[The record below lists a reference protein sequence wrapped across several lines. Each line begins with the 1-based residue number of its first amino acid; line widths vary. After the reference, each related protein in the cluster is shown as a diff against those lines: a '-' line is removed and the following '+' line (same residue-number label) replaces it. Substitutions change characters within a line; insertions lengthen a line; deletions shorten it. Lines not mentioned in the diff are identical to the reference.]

1 MFFFFYCPEFQFKLS
16 QVVQLSNVEMQSSLV
31 KTAAWALVVNF
42 KPAVITIQS
51 DDILIHYM
59 QIRPSSQY
67 LNSL

>member
-51 DDILIHYM
+51 DDI
-59 QIRPSSQY
+59 
-67 LNSL
+67 